1 MEFQSYKL
9 REELAITKLYSFH
22 YFELEASFIASQER
36 HDFWEMVYVD
46 KGEIEIVTD
55 CGRRHLKQGDM
66 IFYPP
71 NVVHEGRACNGSAPV
86 LLILSFECHAA
97 CMSHFNN
104 VTLQLDDR
112 EREMLSELLEE
123 GLACFDP
130 AVDSRDTVN
139 LASRTPSPFGSEQ
152 LVKITLE
159 ALLIRLIRNG
169 RQERKGRTA
178 ATLAAKQNR
187 DKDIVESILAYMERH
202 IASDLS
208 HALLCR
214 EFAIGRSQLTAIF
227 YERTGFGVM
236 EYFSRMKVK
245 TAQTLI
251 REEKYNF
258 TEIAGRLG
266 YSSVHYFSRSFKRK
280 TGMTPTEYARSVKA
294 RLRQQR

>member
-1 MEFQSYKL
+1 MEFQSYSL
-9 REELAITKLYSFH
+9 HEELVITKLYSFH

-46 KGEIEIVTD
+46 KGEIEVATD
-55 CGRRHLKQGDM
+55 CDRRHLKQGDM

-86 LLILSFECHAA
+86 LLIVSYECHAA
-97 CMSHFNN
+97 CMSYFENK
-104 VTLQLDDR
+104 TLQLDDR
-112 EREMLSELLEE
+112 ERELLSELLEE
-123 GLACFDP
+123 GIASFDP

-139 LASRTPSPFGSEQ
+139 LAGRTPRPFGSEQ
-152 LVKITLE
+152 LVKISLE
-159 ALLIRLIRNG
+159 ALLIRLIRKG
-169 RQERKGRTA
+169 KQERKGKA
-178 ATLAAKQNR
+178 SLAVKQNR
-187 DKDIVESILAYMERH
+187 DKDIVESIMAYMEQH

-208 HALLCR
+208 HAQLCQA
-214 EFAIGRSQLTAIF
+214 FAIGRSQLTAIF
-227 YERTGFGVM
+227 FERTGYGVM
-236 EYFSRMKVK
+236 DYFSRMKVK

-294 RLRQQR
+294 RLRPGR